1 MNIVEMLRQALKQ
14 QDLTKNPDY
23 LAIVDYLGL
32 HEDEDPEFIREAI
45 ETELE
50 ELEAL
55 HADDLPDAEEDL
67 DASGPRGL

>member
-1 MNIVEMLRQALKQ
+1 MNIVEMLRRALQ
-14 QDLTKNPDY
+14 QDLTKSPDY

-32 HEDEDPEFIREAI
+32 HEDEDPELIRQAI

-55 HADDLPDAEEDL
+55 HADDLPDAEEDS
-67 DASGPRGL
+67 DSSGATSL